1 MDVLIVGGGSM
12 GTWFGS
18 AVDATVAYTDIDPDA
33 AVSAAEATDGR
44 VADLESEDRYD
55 AVCIAVPM
63 DHVAEAIAEYAP
75 LADQA
80 ILDVSGVMAAPI
92 ESMDANATDRERV
105 SLHPL
110 FAPER
115 APGTVAVVRDAGGP
129 VTAGILE
136 DIVDAGNELL
146 ETTVEEHDES
156 METIQAQTHTAI
168 LSFALAARQVP
179 DGFETPV
186 YDGLEDL
193 TKTVTG
199 GTPHVYGEIQRTF
212 DGADAVADAAA
223 RIADAD
229 GEEFERLYES
239 VAERW
244 HGDAKSKS
252 VAGEDRTTDA
262 SDTSHE
268 GGGQK

>member
-33 AVSAAEATDGR
+33 AISAAEATNGQ
-44 VADLESEDRYD
+44 VANLESEERYD
-55 AVCIAVPM
+55 AVCLAVPM

-75 LADQA
+75 LAERA

-92 ESMDANATDRERV
+92 EAMDAYATDLERV

-115 APGTVAVVRDAGGP
+115 APGTVAVVREASGP
-129 VTAGILE
+129 VSAALLE
-136 DIVDAGNELL
+136 DLVDAGNELL
-146 ETTVEEHDES
+146 ETTVDEHDEA
-156 METIQAQTHTAI
+156 METIQAQTHAAI

-193 TKTVTG
+193 ARTVTG
-199 GTPHVYGEIQRTF
+199 GTPHVYGEIQQTF

-229 GEEFERLYES
+229 GEEFEGLYES
-239 VAERW
+239 AAERW
-244 HGDAKSKS
+244 HDDTKLEP
-252 VAGEDRTTDA
+252 VAGGDRTADP
-262 SDTSHE
+262 DDVSHE
-268 GGGQK
+268 GGDPE